1 MDIAILAATER
12 EMQPVEKA
20 IGERL
25 HSLRHHGFRYLV
37 TGVGLMHST
46 HTMTRAFTAHRPDLA
61 IQVGIAGAFDT
72 KVHAPGSTV
81 AVHAETLGDVGASE
95 TDGTWKDLFDLGLE
109 DSDAPPYRSKR
120 LANPHARLLEL
131 TGLLLASGVTVNRV
145 SADSADIDRI
155 KAAYAPDVES
165 MEGAALHFV
174 CLQEGIPFVQLRGI
188 SNRVGDREKRNWR
201 IDEAMNRLQESLA
214 NMLLRLNEKGTP

>member
-25 HSLRHHGFRYLV
+25 HSLRHHGFRFVV

-46 HTMTRAFTAHRPDLA
+46 HTMTRAFAAHRPDLA

-81 AVHAETLGDVGASE
+81 VVRAETLGDVGASE

-109 DSDAPPYRSKR
+109 GPGHRRKHRVPLGRLGRYRQR
-120 LANPHARLLEL
+120 ERNADMPRED
-131 TGLLLASGVTVNRV
+131 GGVAGER
-145 SADSADIDRI
+145 
-155 KAAYAPDVES
+155 P
-165 MEGAALHFV
+165 
-174 CLQEGIPFVQLRGI
+174 
-188 SNRVGDREKRNWR
+188 
-201 IDEAMNRLQESLA
+201 
-214 NMLLRLNEKGTP
+214 LRLGRQRLRQQRTGGTGGI